1 MYRLPTKITFRFST
15 DYQYNLVRAI
25 FTSSPGYTLID
36 APYQMRH
43 PKRLFAPL
51 KLKPRKEHKKEKPAK
66 GKKKTEVDT
75 EDYLALL
82 EVHTGFLSLDCFF
95 CRYHCWARGF
105 CLLCS
110 GMRGSAVAWGGRV

>member
-1 MYRLPTKITFRFST
+1 MRRLHADSRHQISFRFST

-66 GKKKTEVDT
+66 GKKKAEVDT
-75 EDYLALL
+75 EEYLALL
-82 EVHTGFLSLDCFF
+82 EVPTGFFKSQ
-95 CRYHCWARGF
+95 
-105 CLLCS
+105 LLFL
-110 GMRGSAVAWGGRV
+110 